1 MSNAEFI
8 KEYGKF
14 EFREMCKNIS
24 QDLAIAKAMKKI
36 GGYKVNN
43 TKKIVKF
50 YRKDKESVYLDFAT
64 IFTLGCNQIEKYIN
78 GGVLNEKS

>member
-24 QDLAIAKAMKKI
+24 QDLAIAKATKKI

-50 YRKDKESVYLDFAT
+50 YRKDKESVSVDFA
-64 IFTLGCNQIEKYIN
+64 IVFTLGVDKLKKYIEN
-78 GGVLNEKS
+78 K

>member
-24 QDLAIAKAMKKI
+24 QDLAIAKATKKI

-43 TKKIVKF
+43 TKKIVKLQ
-50 YRKDKESVYLDFAT
+50 RKCKESGNGDCARGL
-64 IFTLGCNQIEKYIN
+64 TLGVDKLKKYSGN
-78 GGVLNEKS
+78 K

>member
-24 QDLAIAKAMKKI
+24 QDLAIAQAMKKI
-36 GGYKVNN
+36 GCHKVNN

-64 IFTLGCNQIEKYIN
+64 IFTLGCNQIDKYIN

>member
-8 KEYGKF
+8 KEYVKF
-14 EFREMCKNIS
+14 YFREMCKNIS
-24 QDLAIAKAMKKI
+24 QDLAIAKATKKI

-50 YRKDKESVYLDFAT
+50 YRKDKESVSVDFA
-64 IFTLGCNQIEKYIN
+64 IVFTLGVDKLKNYIENK
-78 GGVLNEKS
+78 

>member
-8 KEYGKF
+8 KEYGEF

-36 GGYKVNN
+36 GVYKVNN
-43 TKKIVKF
+43 NKKTVKF
-50 YRKDKESVYLDFAT
+50 YRKDKESVNVDFA
-64 IFTLGCNQIEKYIN
+64 IVFTLGVDKLKKYIEN
-78 GGVLNEKS
+78 K

>member
-24 QDLAIAKAMKKI
+24 QDLAIAKATKKI

-64 IFTLGCNQIEKYIN
+64 IFTLGYNQIDKYIN
-78 GGVLNEKS
+78 RGSFK

>member
-14 EFREMCKNIS
+14 EFREICKNIS
-24 QDLAIAKAMKKI
+24 QDLAIAKATKKI

-50 YRKDKESVYLDFAT
+50 YRKDKESVSVDFA
-64 IFTLGCNQIEKYIN
+64 IVFTLGVDKLKNYIENK
-78 GGVLNEKS
+78 

>member
-1 MSNAEFI
+1 MFMSNAEFI

-24 QDLAIAKAMKKI
+24 QDLAIAKATKKI

-50 YRKDKESVYLDFAT
+50 YRKDKESVSVDFA
-64 IFTLGCNQIEKYIN
+64 IVFTLGVDKLKNYIENK
-78 GGVLNEKS
+78 

>member
-24 QDLAIAKAMKKI
+24 QDLAIAKATKKI

-43 TKKIVKF
+43 TKKIVKC
-50 YRKDKESVYLDFAT
+50 YRKDKESVSVDFA
-64 IFTLGCNQIEKYIN
+64 IVFTLGVDKLKKYIEN
-78 GGVLNEKS
+78 K

>member
-8 KEYGKF
+8 KEHGKF
-14 EFREMCKNIS
+14 EFIEMCKNIS

-36 GGYKVNN
+36 EGYKVNN

-64 IFTLGCNQIEKYIN
+64 IFTLGCNQIDKYIN

>member
-36 GGYKVNN
+36 EGYKVNN

-64 IFTLGCNQIEKYIN
+64 IFTLGCNQIDKYIN

>member
-24 QDLAIAKAMKKI
+24 QDLAIAKATKKI

-50 YRKDKESVYLDFAT
+50 YRKDKESVSVDFA
-64 IFTLGCNQIEKYIN
+64 IVFTLGVDKLEKYIEN
-78 GGVLNEKS
+78 K

>member
-8 KEYGKF
+8 EEYGKF

-24 QDLAIAKAMKKI
+24 QDLAIAKATKKI

-50 YRKDKESVYLDFAT
+50 YRKDKESVSVDFA
-64 IFTLGCNQIEKYIN
+64 IVFTLGVDKLKNYIENK
-78 GGVLNEKS
+78 

>member
-36 GGYKVNN
+36 EGYKVNN

-50 YRKDKESVYLDFAT
+50 YRKDKESVNVDFAMV
-64 IFTLGCNQIEKYIN
+64 FTLGVDKLKKYIEN
-78 GGVLNEKS
+78 K

>member
-24 QDLAIAKAMKKI
+24 QDLAIAKATKKI

-50 YRKDKESVYLDFAT
+50 YRKDKESVSVDFA
-64 IFTLGCNQIEKYIN
+64 IVFTLGVDKLKNYIENK
-78 GGVLNEKS
+78 

>member
-14 EFREMCKNIS
+14 EFIEMCKNIS
-24 QDLAIAKAMKKI
+24 QDLAVAKAMKKI

-50 YRKDKESVYLDFAT
+50 YKKDKESVYLDFAT
-64 IFTLGCNQIEKYIN
+64 IFTLGYNQIDKYIN
-78 GGVLNEKS
+78 GGVLSEKS

>member
-36 GGYKVNN
+36 GVYHVNN
-43 TKKIVKF
+43 TKKTVKF
-50 YRKDKESVYLDFAT
+50 YRKDKESVNVDFAMV
-64 IFTLGCNQIEKYIN
+64 FTLGVDKLKKYIEN
-78 GGVLNEKS
+78 K

>member
-24 QDLAIAKAMKKI
+24 QDLAIAKATKKI

-50 YRKDKESVYLDFAT
+50 YRKDKESVNVDFAMV
-64 IFTLGCNQIEKYIN
+64 FTLGVDKLKKYIEN
-78 GGVLNEKS
+78 K

>member
-50 YRKDKESVYLDFAT
+50 CVSPTR
-64 IFTLGCNQIEKYIN
+64 I
-78 GGVLNEKS
+78 

>member
-43 TKKIVKF
+43 NKKRVKF
-50 YRKDKESVYLDFAT
+50 YRKDKYSVYVDFAT
-64 IFTLGCNQIEKYIN
+64 IFTLGIDKLNNYIE
-78 GGVLNEKS
+78 GE

>member
-24 QDLAIAKAMKKI
+24 QDLAIAKATKKI
-36 GGYKVNN
+36 GVYKVNN
-43 TKKIVKF
+43 TKKTVKF
-50 YRKDKESVYLDFAT
+50 YRKDKESVSVDFA
-64 IFTLGCNQIEKYIN
+64 IVFTLGVDKLKKYIEN
-78 GGVLNEKS
+78 K

>member
-36 GGYKVNN
+36 EGYKVNN

-50 YRKDKESVYLDFAT
+50 YRKDKESVSVDFA
-64 IFTLGCNQIEKYIN
+64 IVFTLGVDKLKNYIENK
-78 GGVLNEKS
+78 